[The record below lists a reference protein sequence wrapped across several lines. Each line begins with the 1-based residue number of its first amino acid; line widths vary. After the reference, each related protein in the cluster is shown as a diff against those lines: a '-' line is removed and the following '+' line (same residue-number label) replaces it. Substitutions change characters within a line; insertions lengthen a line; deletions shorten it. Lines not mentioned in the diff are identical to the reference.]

1 VWGHLSLPVSHD
13 NEEAVCLTMLSG
25 LQAAL
30 AGYSTTTEEV
40 CEATIFALVIH
51 LLMTPVCKL
60 CAIHCKYLFGEGLM
74 LKVEGFCDHDYYI
87 VNHLNALEILLC
99 LIDYAAGK
107 CIAPSCC
114 NLQLWPEESSGLSD

>member
-1 VWGHLSLPVSHD
+1 MWGHLSLPVSHD
-13 NEEAVCLTMLSG
+13 NEEAVCLTMLNG

-40 CEATIFALVIH
+40 CEATIFTLVIH
-51 LLMTPVCKL
+51 LLYDACMQALRHPLQISVWRRIN
-60 CAIHCKYLFGEGLM
+60 AQ
-74 LKVEGFCDHDYYI
+74 VEGFCSHGYYI

-107 CIAPSCC
+107 YIAPSCC
-114 NLQLWPEESSGLSD
+114 NLQLWLEESSGLSD